1 MKRLTQGTIEEVA
14 ERLWDEILRTDF
26 DFDFLLGEYT
36 TTEASA
42 EADAEHMLQGGAG
55 EGYRGQV
62 YEALRELHFSEE
74 EIRGMNQA
82 HLTARMQ
89 EALVRELK
97 ARL

>member
-1 MKRLTQGTIEEVA
+1 MTEKMTVSQMA

-26 DFDFLLGEYT
+26 DFDFLISEYDS
-36 TTEASA
+36 TEASA

-55 EGYRGQV
+55 EGYRDQI
-62 YEALRELHFSEE
+62 YESLRELHFSEE

-82 HLTARMQ
+82 CLTARMQ
-89 EALVRELK
+89 EMLAEALK